1 MKKAINRCASC
12 NLIVNLF
19 LPHKMNKW
27 FMVRISRP
35 VDWYFG
41 QKFLSDIITWRQK
54 YGFFNERFLLDETET
69 KSLSFNTT
77 IRVILGR
84 RVPNLLN

>member
-1 MKKAINRCASC
+1 
-12 NLIVNLF
+12 
-19 LPHKMNKW
+19 
-27 FMVRISRP
+27 MVRISRP

-84 RVPNLLN
+84 RVPNLLNWYSFKQHFYKNWCIENDITLKTFKSTT